1 MADDDIVRRAG
12 DRLERTVD
20 RVLEEER
27 QPPEVTRVTVADFDG
42 GGEID
47 HDHIEIE
54 CDICDHYMA
63 VALGL
68 DGWKTQDQ
76 PGPSEQPLREHI
88 GSYVLCARCK
98 DLWERGDYDEL
109 YARSSVMSRVDDLA
123 HLAGDTIRIRDRGDG
138 FGYEL

>member
-12 DRLERTVD
+12 DHLKRTVD
-20 RVLEEER
+20 RVLDEER
-27 QPPEVTRVTVADFDG
+27 QAPEVTRVTVADFDH

-47 HDHIEIE
+47 HDYIEVE
-54 CDICDHYMA
+54 CDICDQYMA
-63 VALGL
+63 VAPGL

-98 DLWERGDYDEL
+98 DSWERGNYDDL
-109 YARSSVMSRVDDLA
+109 YARSDVMSRVDDLA
-123 HLAGDTIRIRDRGDG
+123 QLAGDTIRIRDRGDD